1 MQTTK
6 ALYDNRKDE
15 IEFYFQVLHDV
26 MSHDSSINNRE
37 EVRQRA
43 LIQTADNSRFIRML
57 KSNYLIMLY
66 NLIESCVKSGFEE
79 IYEALTTESISYVQ
93 ASCALRDIWSNYEIS
108 KAERN
113 TANEDTY
120 GNRVKNI
127 LDSVISDAPI
137 VLSKKVIEKLA
148 GGTLDA
154 RSIRELLTK
163 HEITLVETN
172 SGEKHRILTVKNK
185 RNSLAHG
192 EESFGDAA
200 RDLTLEDLV
209 NIKNEVLIF
218 IEDAINGME
227 AYYNNERYRINAQ

>member
-15 IEFYFQVLHDV
+15 IEFYFQVLQDV
-26 MSHDSSINNRE
+26 MSHDPSVNDRDESRKRTIIR
-37 EVRQRA
+37 
-43 LIQTADNSRFIRML
+43 TTDNSRFIRIL

-79 IYEALTTESISYVQ
+79 IYEALTTKNISYAQ

-113 TANEDTY
+113 TANGDTY

-127 LDSVISDAPI
+127 LDSVISNIPI
-137 VLSKKVIEKLA
+137 MLSKKAIEKLA

-154 RSIRELLTK
+154 RSIRELLAK
-163 HEITLVETN
+163 HEITFVETT
-172 SGEKHRILTVKNK
+172 SGDKHRILTVKNK

-209 NIKNEVLIF
+209 NIKNEVLTF
-218 IEDAINGME
+218 IEDAINGMDS
-227 AYYNNERYRINAQ
+227 YYNNERYRINE

>member
-1 MQTTK
+1 MQATK

-15 IEFYFQVLHDV
+15 IEFYFQILHDV
-26 MSHDSSINNRE
+26 MNRNTNDLERE
-37 EVRQRA
+37 ENRQRS
-43 LIQTADNSRFIRML
+43 LIQTSDNNRFIRML
-57 KSNYLIMLY
+57 KSNYLVMLY

-79 IYEALTTESISYVQ
+79 IYEALTTKNISYVQ
-93 ASCALRDIWSNYEIS
+93 ASLALRDIWSNYEIS

-113 TANEDTY
+113 TASEDTY
-120 GNRVKNI
+120 GNRVKSI
-127 LDSVISDAPI
+127 LDTVISNVPI
-137 VLSKKVIEKLA
+137 VLSKKSIERLA

-163 HEITLVETN
+163 HEIAFAETN

-200 RDLTLEDLV
+200 RDLTLEDLR
-209 NIKNEVLIF
+209 NIKNEVLLF
-218 IEDAINGME
+218 IEDAINGMDL
-227 AYYNNERYRINAQ
+227 YYNNEQYRIIE